1 MVELEEEEKV
11 ENEEKEEKLEK
22 ELRETF
28 TKDMNTLI

>member
-1 MVELEEEEKV
+1 MELEEEEKV